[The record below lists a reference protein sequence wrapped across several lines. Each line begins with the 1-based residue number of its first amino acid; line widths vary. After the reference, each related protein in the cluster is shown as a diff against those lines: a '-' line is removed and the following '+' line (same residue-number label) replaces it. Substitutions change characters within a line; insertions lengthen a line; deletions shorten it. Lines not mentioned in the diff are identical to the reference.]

1 MLWKVIDGFDYE
13 VSECGEVRRIGKEKS
28 LSASVSTGYLR
39 VTLTRGGKQH
49 KKYVHRLVLEAF
61 VGQPKEGQVACHN
74 DGNAMNN
81 LATNLRWD
89 TQAENLA
96 DRKLH
101 GTHCDGENNGRAKLT
116 AADVKQ
122 VRERLN
128 AKESRSS
135 IARFFNVTPS
145 LISQIARGKAW
156 NEGRANASF

>member
-1 MLWKVIDGFDYE
+1 MLWKAIDGFDYE
-13 VSECGEVRRIGKEKS
+13 VSEKGDVRRIGKKKS
-28 LSASVSTGYLR
+28 LSAFVSTGYLR
-39 VTLTRGGKQH
+39 VTLTRDGEQH
-49 KKYVHRLVLEAF
+49 KKYVHRLVLEMF
-61 VGQPKEGQVACHN
+61 VGQPEEGQVACHN

-81 LATNLRWD
+81 SVANLRWD

-116 AADVKQ
+116 AADVEQ
-122 VRERLN
+122 VRVRLE

-135 IARFFNVTPS
+135 IARFFDVTPS

-156 NEGRANASF
+156 AERRV